1 MPYKVLVTED
11 SSQIREMVGDYF
23 TAKAE
28 DVFML
33 DFAHSGE
40 AALEKLYE
48 NEYDLVLLDIM
59 LPGASGFEIC
69 KRLRS
74 ESATPIIFITA
85 LGSEEDILHGY
96 ELGADDYIVKPFS
109 LAALYA
115 KCLAVVKRAKGMVL
129 TQSKAVCGGIELDPV
144 KMTVTVEGKQAELA
158 PKEYF
163 LLKLL
168 MDNKESVLSREK
180 IITKVWG
187 YDFDGDERVV
197 DNHIKKLR
205 RALGRQSKSVK
216 TVFGGG
222 YKLTEK

>member
-1 MPYKVLVTED
+1 MAFRLLAVED
-11 SSQIREMVGDYF
+11 SAQIREMIGDYF
-23 TAKAE
+23 SAKGK
-28 DVFML
+28 DVFTVE
-33 DFAHSGE
+33 FADDGDSGL
-40 AALEKLYE
+40 ALLYE

-69 KRLRS
+69 RELRS
-74 ESATPIIFITA
+74 KSSTPIIFMTA
-85 LGSEEDILHGY
+85 LGSESDILHGY

-115 KCLAVVKRAKGMVL
+115 KCLALVRRAKGMVQ
-129 TQSKAVCGGIELDPV
+129 TQSAVTCGGIELDPV
-144 KMTVTVEGKQAELA
+144 KMTVTVCGKPAELA

-168 MDNKESVLSREK
+168 MDNRERVLSRET
-180 IITKVWG
+180 IITKVWS

-205 RALGRQSKSVK
+205 RALGSESKRIK
-216 TVFGGG
+216 TVHGGG
-222 YKLTEK
+222 YKLV

>member
-1 MPYKVLVTED
+1 MAYRVLVVED
-11 SSQIREMVGDYF
+11 SSQIREMIGDYF
-23 TAKAE
+23 DAKSKGTIE
-28 DVFML
+28 L
-33 DFAHSGE
+33 EFAKDGDE
-40 AALEKLYE
+40 GLEMIYD

-69 KRLRS
+69 RQLRS
-74 ESATPIIFITA
+74 KSCCPIIFITA
-85 LGSEEDILHGY
+85 LGREDDILHGY

-109 LAALYA
+109 LAALYS
-115 KCLAVVKRAKGMVL
+115 KCLALVKRAKGIVPGENVM
-129 TQSKAVCGGIELDPV
+129 TCGRIRLNPL
-144 KMTVTVEGKQAELA
+144 KMTVSVDDEPVELS
-158 PKEYF
+158 PKMYF

-168 MDNKESVLSREK
+168 MDNKQRVLSRDT

-205 RALGRQSKSVK
+205 RALGSESKRIK

-222 YKLTEK
+222 YKLCE

>member
-23 TAKAE
+23 TAKAQ
-28 DVFML
+28 DVFTL

-59 LPGASGFEIC
+59 LPGASGFDIC
-69 KRLRS
+69 RQLRS
-74 ESATPIIFITA
+74 KSSCPIIFITA
-85 LGSEEDILHGY
+85 LGRQDDILHGY

-109 LAALYA
+109 LAALHA
-115 KCLAVVKRAKGMVL
+115 KCLALVKRAKGMMFS
-129 TQSKAVCGGIELDPV
+129 QSVMRCGKIELDPL
-144 KMTVTVEGKQAELA
+144 KMTVSVDGQQVTLA
-158 PKEYF
+158 PKVYF

-168 MDNKESVLSREK
+168 MDNKDRVMSRDT

-187 YDFDGDERVV
+187 YDFDVDERVV

-205 RALGRQSKSVK
+205 KALGSESKRVK

-222 YKLTEK
+222 YKLCE

>member
-1 MPYKVLVTED
+1 MAFRLLTVED
-11 SSQIREMVGDYF
+11 SPQIREMIGDF
-23 TAKAE
+23 FNAKGKDTFEVSFAADGDTALA
-28 DVFML
+28 M
-33 DFAHSGE
+33 
-40 AALEKLYE
+40 LYE

-69 KRLRS
+69 RQLRS
-74 ESATPIIFITA
+74 GSETPIIFMTA
-85 LGSEEDILHGY
+85 LGSESDILHGY

-115 KCLAVVKRAKGMVL
+115 KCLALVKRAKGMV
-129 TQSKAVCGGIELDPV
+129 QSGSIITCGGIGLDPV
-144 KMTVTVEGKQAELA
+144 KMTVTVNGRPVDIP

-168 MDNKESVLSREK
+168 MDNRERVLSREN
-180 IITKVWG
+180 IITKVWS

-205 RALGRQSKSVK
+205 KALGSESKRIK
-216 TVFGGG
+216 TVHGGG
-222 YKLTEK
+222 YRLTED

>member
-1 MPYKVLVTED
+1 MAYRVLVAED
-11 SSQIREMVGDYF
+11 SSQIREMIGDYF
-23 TAKAE
+23 DAKGKGTIE
-28 DVFML
+28 L
-33 DFAHSGE
+33 EFAKDGDE
-40 AALEKLYE
+40 GLEMIYD

-69 KRLRS
+69 RQLRS
-74 ESATPIIFITA
+74 KSSCPIIFITA
-85 LGSEEDILHGY
+85 LGREDDILHGY

-109 LAALYA
+109 LAALYS
-115 KCLAVVKRAKGMVL
+115 KCLALVKRAKGIVPGESVM
-129 TQSKAVCGGIELDPV
+129 TCGRIRLDPL
-144 KMTVTVEGKQAELA
+144 KMTVSVDDEPVELS
-158 PKEYF
+158 PKMYF

-168 MDNKESVLSREK
+168 MDNKQRVLSRDT

-205 RALGRQSKSVK
+205 RALGSESKRIK

-222 YKLTEK
+222 YKLSE

>member
-23 TAKAE
+23 TAKAQ
-28 DVFML
+28 DVFTL

-59 LPGASGFEIC
+59 LPGASGFDIC
-69 KRLRS
+69 RQLRS
-74 ESATPIIFITA
+74 KSSCPIIFITA
-85 LGSEEDILHGY
+85 LGRQDDILHGY

-109 LAALYA
+109 LAALHA
-115 KCLAVVKRAKGMVL
+115 KCLALVKRAKGMMFS
-129 TQSKAVCGGIELDPV
+129 QSVMRCGKIELDPL
-144 KMTVTVEGKQAELA
+144 KMTVSVDGQQVTLA
-158 PKEYF
+158 PKVYF

-168 MDNKESVLSREK
+168 MDNKDRVMSRDT

-205 RALGRQSKSVK
+205 KALGSESKRVK

-222 YKLTEK
+222 YKLCE

>member
-1 MPYKVLVTED
+1 MAYMVLVAED
-11 SSQIREMVGDYF
+11 SSQIREMIGDYF
-23 TAKAE
+23 DAKGKGTIE
-28 DVFML
+28 L
-33 DFAHSGE
+33 EFAKDGDE
-40 AALEKLYE
+40 GLEMIYD

-69 KRLRS
+69 RQLRS
-74 ESATPIIFITA
+74 KSSCPIIFITA
-85 LGSEEDILHGY
+85 LGREDDILHGY

-109 LAALYA
+109 LAALYS
-115 KCLAVVKRAKGMVL
+115 KCLALVKRAKGIVPGESVM
-129 TQSKAVCGGIELDPV
+129 TCGRIRLDPL
-144 KMTVTVEGKQAELA
+144 KMTVSVDDEPVELS
-158 PKEYF
+158 PKMYF

-168 MDNKESVLSREK
+168 MDNKQRVLSRDT

-205 RALGRQSKSVK
+205 RALGSESKRIK

-222 YKLTEK
+222 YKLCE

>member
-1 MPYKVLVTED
+1 MAYRVLVAED
-11 SSQIREMVGDYF
+11 SSQIREMIGDYF
-23 TAKAE
+23 DAKGKGTIE
-28 DVFML
+28 L
-33 DFAHSGE
+33 EFAKDGDE
-40 AALEKLYE
+40 GLEMIYD

-69 KRLRS
+69 RQLRS
-74 ESATPIIFITA
+74 KSSCPIIFITA
-85 LGSEEDILHGY
+85 LGREDDILHGY

-109 LAALYA
+109 LAALYS
-115 KCLAVVKRAKGMVL
+115 KCLALVKRAKGIVPGENVM
-129 TQSKAVCGGIELDPV
+129 TCGRIRLDPL
-144 KMTVTVEGKQAELA
+144 KMTVSVDDEPVELS
-158 PKEYF
+158 PKMYF

-168 MDNKESVLSREK
+168 MDNKQRVLSRDT

-205 RALGRQSKSVK
+205 KALGSESKRIK

-222 YKLTEK
+222 YKLSE

>member
-1 MPYKVLVTED
+1 MAFRILTVED
-11 SSQIREMVGDYF
+11 SAQIREMIGDYF
-23 TAKAE
+23 SAKGK
-28 DVFML
+28 DVFTV
-33 DFAHSGE
+33 DFAPDGNTGL
-40 AALEKLYE
+40 AMLYE

-69 KRLRS
+69 RTVRS
-74 ESATPIIFITA
+74 GSAVPIIFMTA
-85 LGSEEDILHGY
+85 LGSESDILRGY
-96 ELGADDYIVKPFS
+96 DLGADDYIVKPFS

-115 KCLAVVKRAKGMVL
+115 KCLALVKRAKGMVQRGEVI
-129 TQSKAVCGGIELDPV
+129 TCGGIGLDPV
-144 KMTVTVEGKQAELA
+144 KMTVTVNGETVETA

-168 MDNKESVLSREK
+168 MDNKERVLSREA
-180 IITKVWG
+180 IITKVWS

-205 RALGRQSKSVK
+205 KALGSESKRIK

-222 YKLTEK
+222 YKLTEN